1 MTLEE
6 RIENARSDFQHSPRQ
21 PTLLTALKTKHAD
34 PFSEATRQL
43 ALQADIINNQAEK
56 IARLEEVLASTR
68 AQCENFLAQR
78 EMLGEQLAAL
88 ERALLS
94 IQEQVASALKIG

>member
-56 IARLEEVLASTR
+56 IARLEEVAEPRKEWRLEFTIGTAPHMDAIAGVIADLASR
-68 AQCENFLAQR
+68 A
-78 EMLGEQLAAL
+78 
-88 ERALLS
+88 
-94 IQEQVASALKIG
+94 